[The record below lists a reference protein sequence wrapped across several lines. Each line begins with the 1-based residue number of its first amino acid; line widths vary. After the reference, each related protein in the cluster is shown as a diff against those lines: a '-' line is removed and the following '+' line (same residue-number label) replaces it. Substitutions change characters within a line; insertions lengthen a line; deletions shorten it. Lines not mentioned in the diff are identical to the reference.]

1 MNIVR
6 YDPFR
11 DLRSLQDEV
20 NRLFSTN
27 ISRVFGDEGIARGAW
42 NPIVDIYENKDQIV
56 LEAEL
61 PGMKREDFDLSIE
74 NNVITLRGERRFEKK
89 DEGDNYHR
97 VERSYGSFTRS
108 FTLPQ
113 TVTGEGAVADYQN
126 GVLRVTLPKREEVK
140 ARRIEIKA
148 EGAEASTPRTVETN
162 ARSTSDAAPERD
174 KAQKA
179 SNR

>member
-1 MNIVR
+1 MSITR

-20 NRLFSTN
+20 NRLFSSN
-27 ISRVFGDEGIARGAW
+27 FSRSFGDEGIARGSW
-42 NPIVDIYENKDQIV
+42 TPSVDIFENKDQIV

-61 PGMKREDFDLSIE
+61 PGMNREDFELTIE
-74 NNVITLRGERRFEKK
+74 NNVLTLRGERRFEKT

-113 TVTGEGAVADYQN
+113 TVSGEGANAEYKN
-126 GVLRVTLPKREEVK
+126 GVLRVALPKREEVK
-140 ARRIEIKA
+140 ARRIEISGEGMQNAPKTLEANAGESTANQDKQQHKA
-148 EGAEASTPRTVETN
+148 AGR
-162 ARSTSDAAPERD
+162 
-174 KAQKA
+174 
-179 SNR
+179 